1 MSQLTTPSVAEGLT
15 LLMSD
20 IESEVEK
27 LRVSL
32 ANAELSAVA
41 RKAFLRA
48 LPASLPQAPSG
59 IQVELGSDRTPL
71 LQFKLTNPAEMLP
84 LLEALP
90 GEPLLMVSGGCTSFE
105 PEETFTPSASR
116 AHEKLTPVGPVY
128 YRLSHWVSRLQEEFC
143 WWTRLDGRLVEV
155 RAVTADGGA
164 TRARVRGSSQPLGQM
179 TIETSWTYENLP
191 KGEVL
196 HWYGGSRSSVSPVT
210 VHVARGADWREAM
223 AGAQSSRHLVTTA
236 ACDC

>member
-1 MSQLTTPSVAEGLT
+1 MSQLTTPPVAEGIA
-15 LLMSD
+15 LLMSG

-27 LRVSL
+27 LRGSL

-105 PEETFTPSASR
+105 PEETYSAASLK
-116 AHEKLTPVGPVY
+116 AHEKVTPIGNVV
-128 YRLSHWVSRLQEEFC
+128 YRLSHWVSALQEEFR
-143 WWTRLDGRLVEV
+143 WWTHLDGRMVEV
-155 RAVTADGGA
+155 RATTAEA
-164 TRARVRGSSQPLGQM
+164 SRTRARVRNSSRALSS
-179 TIETSWTYENLP
+179 ETTETLWSYENLP

-196 HWYGGSRSSVSPVT
+196 AWYGGSRRTVTPLT
-210 VHVARGADWREAM
+210 VHVAREVDWRDAM
-223 AGAQSSRHLVTTA
+223 TGAQTYNHWVTA
-236 ACDC
+236 ADCLC